1 MPASD
6 PAPPKKAGCRQMKTI
21 RVSFER
27 DPEAEGIDVTVRA
40 AERDGEV
47 EAVMARAAGREP
59 VMLAVTDDDGAQR
72 MLTAADIL
80 LVSVNGKRV
89 DVVTEQGRY
98 TSRQSLQSM
107 EKVLDPAQFLRVSR
121 FELVNL
127 PKVVRYDFTLVGT
140 LRLELAGGMETWA
153 SRRCIPE
160 IRRRLNGGGVQE

>member
-1 MPASD
+1 
-6 PAPPKKAGCRQMKTI
+6 MKPI

-27 DPEAEGIDVTVRA
+27 DPGAEGIDVTVRA
-40 AERDGEV
+40 AEQDSEV

-59 VMLAVTDDDGAQR
+59 AFLSVTDADGAQR
-72 MLTAADIL
+72 MLPATDIL

-89 DVVTEQGRY
+89 DVVTELGRY

-107 EKVLDPAQFLRVSR
+107 EKALDPAQFLRVSR

-127 PKVVRYDFTLVGT
+127 SKVVRYDFTLVGT
-140 LRLELAGGMETWA
+140 LRLELAGGIEAWA

-160 IRRRLNGGGVQE
+160 IRRRMSGKE